1 MINCKFFKKI
11 IAIFLNL
18 LYDRIVYKICKFRK
32 YSKERGKQKM
42 KKVASI
48 IFLGIIILSIISI
61 INPVYA
67 TEKVLDENTES
78 KLVEIKENTAKSL
91 EDYKQKYG
99 SDTYGLVAYILN
111 QVRIY
116 SIPLC
121 FLGIAIGAIHQ
132 YVIGIRKLDTLEKG
146 MALIVTF
153 VTILIICQILP
164 LAFAVFVKF
173 GRG

>member
-1 MINCKFFKKI
+1 
-11 IAIFLNL
+11 
-18 LYDRIVYKICKFRK
+18 
-32 YSKERGKQKM
+32 M
-42 KKVASI
+42 KKVVVSI
-48 IFLGIIILSIISI
+48 TILMLIFGIFLIT
-61 INPVYA
+61 NKTYA
-67 TEKVLDENTES
+67 AQKAIDESTES
-78 KLVEIKENTAKSL
+78 KIVEIKDTATNSM

-99 SDTYGLVAYILN
+99 SDAYGVVAYILN
-111 QVRIY
+111 LVRIY

-132 YVIGIRKLDTLEKG
+132 YIIGIRKLDTLEKG
-146 MALIVTF
+146 MGLIVSF